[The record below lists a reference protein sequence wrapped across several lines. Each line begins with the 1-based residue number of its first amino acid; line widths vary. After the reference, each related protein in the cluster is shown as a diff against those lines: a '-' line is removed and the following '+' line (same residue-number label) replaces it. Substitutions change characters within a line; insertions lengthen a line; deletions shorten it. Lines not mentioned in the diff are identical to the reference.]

1 MASRDELSL
10 FIRDALVAGKSRAD
24 ITGALIHAG
33 WSEAEITDALG
44 AWAETAFTP
53 PVPRPLQTVS
63 ARDFFVYALTFGIL
77 LVGAVNLVIVLQV
90 LVDLLFEEDGYAA
103 FGRIRFGVSVL
114 IVTAPLYLW
123 LTLRERGRLARDPAL
138 HRSAIRKWLTY
149 IALLLAA
156 GTLLGDLIATIYA
169 LLTGDFTAQFM
180 LKAGIVGL
188 VAGGIFLFY
197 YNTIRQED
205 AE

>member
-33 WSEAEITDALG
+33 WSEIEITDALG

-53 PVPRPLQTVS
+53 PVPRPVQTVS

-90 LVDLLFEEDGYAA
+90 LVDLLFEEDGYVA
-103 FGRIRFGVSVL
+103 FGWIRFGVSVL

-123 LTLRERGRLARDPAL
+123 LTLRERRRLARDPAL

-156 GTLLGDLIATIYA
+156 GALLGDLIATIYA

>member
-1 MASRDELSL
+1 
-10 FIRDALVAGKSRAD
+10 V
-24 ITGALIHAG
+24 
-33 WSEAEITDALG
+33 
-44 AWAETAFTP
+44 
-53 PVPRPLQTVS
+53 QTVS

-114 IVTAPLYLW
+114 IVAAPLYLW
-123 LTLRERGRLARDPAL
+123 LTLRERRRLARDPAL
-138 HRSAIRKWLTY
+138 QRSAIRKWLTY

-169 LLTGDFTAQFM
+169 LLTGDLTAQFM
-180 LKAGIVGL
+180 LKVGIVGL
-188 VAGGIFLFY
+188 VAGGVFLFY
-197 YNTIRQED
+197 YNTVGQE
-205 AE
+205 EPV

>member
-10 FIRDALVAGKSRAD
+10 FIRDALVAGKSRTD
-24 ITGALIHAG
+24 ITDALIHAG
-33 WSEAEITDALG
+33 WSEAEISDALG

-53 PVPRPLQTVS
+53 PVPRPVQTVS

-77 LVGAVNLVIVLQV
+77 LVGAINLVIVLQV
-90 LVDLLFEEDGYAA
+90 LVDFLFEEDGYVA

-169 LLTGDFTAQFM
+169 LLTGDLTAQFM
-180 LKAGIVGL
+180 LKVGIVGL

>member
-33 WSEAEITDALG
+33 WSEAEISDALG
-44 AWAETAFTP
+44 AWAETVFTP
-53 PVPRPLQTVS
+53 PVPRPVQTVS

-90 LVDLLFEEDGYAA
+90 LVDLLFEEDRYAA

-197 YNTIRQED
+197 YNAIRQED

>member
-53 PVPRPLQTVS
+53 PVPRPVQTVS

-103 FGRIRFGVSVL
+103 FGRFRFGVSVL

-197 YNTIRQED
+197 YNAIRQED